1 MNIGSRLRE
10 IRKDKNLSQIYVAQ
24 RANIAVNSI
33 RLYESGKRQPRMD
46 QLQKIASALD
56 VPVWE
61 LIGETSPVL
70 VAQKVV
76 QQKISDATAPIR
88 KIRKSALDA
97 AYNALNEQGQIKALE
112 RVEELGKIPDYQK
125 PKTSK

>member
-1 MNIGSRLRE
+1 MNP
-10 IRKDKNLSQIYVAQ
+10 
-24 RANIAVNSI
+24 
-33 RLYESGKRQPRMD
+33 GKRQPRMD